1 MQGFQT
7 FAVIS
12 TKLIKR
18 LKMKQTL
25 ITALLLTCTSMQ
37 AQNVSSRHEIGVS
50 YGYPT
55 IAFGMFVDSNRNC
68 SYVEDGFYCN
78 DKDFGPLSVEYYYR
92 FTPLISAGGVFTL
105 IDRRKDIVDNK
116 TKVGDYNER
125 YYAAMPAIK
134 FNWARGEFITLFSKL
149 ALGPCLHNKT
159 DKIYLQAQRFGN
171 TVSPVYDVTE
181 EHSSSHLGLL
191 GQITLLGIEIGS
203 RINVFGELGIGA
215 QGVCNVGLR
224 YKF

>member
-1 MQGFQT
+1 
-7 FAVIS
+7 
-12 TKLIKR
+12 
-18 LKMKQTL
+18 MKQTL
-25 ITALLLTCTSMQ
+25 ITALLLVCASMQ

-116 TKVGDYNER
+116 TKVGDYTER
-125 YYAAMPAIK
+125 FYAAMPAIK
-134 FNWARGEFITLFSKL
+134 FSWARGEFITLFSKL

-159 DKIYLQAQRFGN
+159 DKIYMQAQRFGN

-203 RINVFGELGIGA
+203 RLKVFGELGIGA
-215 QGVCNVGLR
+215 QGVYNVGLR